1 MPMKRYSEDHQWV
14 KYENGRAT
22 VGITAYAAD
31 ELGDITF
38 VELPEVGLVVGQGD
52 VLCVVESAKAASD
65 VYAPVGGTVAE
76 VNRALDASP
85 ITVSDSPES
94 RGWICRLVE
103 VDESE
108 LENLMTDA
116 QYEELLDEDEIEE

>member
-1 MPMKRYSEDHQWV
+1 MKRYSEDHQWV

-38 VELPEVGLVVGQGD
+38 VELPDVGLVVSQGD

-65 VYAPVGGTVAE
+65 VYAPVGGTVVE
-76 VNRALDASP
+76 VNRKLDAEP
-85 ITVSDSPES
+85 ILVSDSPES
-94 RGWICRLVE
+94 RGWICRLDEVE
-103 VDESE
+103 ESD
-108 LENLMTDA
+108 LESLMTDV
-116 QYEELLDEDEIEE
+116 QYEDSLDDGMDD

>member
-1 MPMKRYSEDHQWV
+1 MKRYSEDHQWV
-14 KYENGRAT
+14 KYEKGRAT

-65 VYAPVGGTVAE
+65 VYAPVGGTVVE
-76 VNRALDASP
+76 VNQALDTSP
-85 ITVSDSPES
+85 IMVSDSPEA
-94 RGWICRLVE
+94 RGWICKLEE

-108 LENLMTDA
+108 LENLMSDA
-116 QYEELLDEDEIEE
+116 QYEEFLNDDEIEE